1 MAPLISIAGCSAC
14 VVDGWKRRFF
24 SRAEWEATMRL
35 KDKVILVTGST
46 TGIGEGMARM
56 FAREGAKVMI
66 HGRRKEAAEA
76 LTAELG
82 ADASFTIG
90 GLEDPAVP
98 PRLIR
103 ETVDHFG
110 RIDGLVNN
118 AAAIVRG
125 SIENTDAE
133 LFDFTVAVDLKAP
146 FLLIKAAIP
155 HFRKQGGGSVLNIGS
170 INGYCGEANQ
180 FIYSICK
187 GGLITMT
194 RNLADAH
201 ATDRIRVNHL
211 NVGWTLTP
219 NEFAL
224 KMREGLPPDWPTRV
238 SRTFAPSGHLLSPED
253 IAWAAVYFLSNEAA
267 LINGAVLDVEQY
279 PVIGRNPV
287 KESADGTL
295 S

>member
-1 MAPLISIAGCSAC
+1 MSQ
-14 VVDGWKRRFF
+14 
-24 SRAEWEATMRL
+24 RL

-46 TGIGEGMARM
+46 TGIGEGMARI
-56 FAREGAKVMI
+56 FTREGAKVMI
-66 HGRRKEAAEA
+66 HGRRKDAAQRLA
-76 LTAELG
+76 AELG
-82 ADASFTIG
+82 EGAFFSIGALDDPQVPARLIAETIG
-90 GLEDPAVP
+90 
-98 PRLIR
+98 
-103 ETVDHFG
+103 HFG

-118 AAAIVRG
+118 AAAITRG
-125 SIENTDAE
+125 NIEKTDAE
-133 LFDFTVAVDLKAP
+133 LFDRTVAVDLKAP
-146 FLLIKAAIP
+146 FLLIQAALP
-155 HFRKQGGGSVLNIGS
+155 HFRKQRTGRVLNIGS
-170 INGYCGEANQ
+170 INAYCGERNQ

-187 GGLITMT
+187 GGLMTLT

-201 ATDRIRVNHL
+201 GAEGIRVNQL

-224 KMREGLPPDWPTRV
+224 KMKEGLPEDWPSRV
-238 SRTFAPSGHLLSPED
+238 SRTFAPSGRLLSPED
-253 IAWAAVYFLSNEAA
+253 IAWAAVYFLSDEAA